1 MAADLASRH
10 GMVIN
15 TRRRKKIRAVNDQK
29 LDCSGTV
36 TFDIEFEGRS
46 MEVVAL
52 VSSSITN
59 EVLLSWHT
67 LKKIGVIPDDFPH
80 VGVKAAA
87 VTMLPVVGDVD
98 ACAGGDA
105 VKTEQDARDAITR
118 MIEEFGSV
126 FDEEGQLRAMKGE
139 PMTIHKKKDV
149 TIKPLHI
156 CTPRKTPY
164 AYHTA
169 AKAKLDEDEENGII
183 EKVEGPSPWCSAM
196 SFVLKPGGKV
206 RYVLELVHLNR
217 YVERPTHTFPA
228 PKDIV
233 AQIPSTSTGFRGVR
247 C

>member
-1 MAADLASRH
+1 MTADLATRH

-15 TRRRKKIRAVNDQK
+15 TRWRKKIRAVNDQK

-67 LKKIGVIPDDFPH
+67 LKKIGVIPEDFPH

-87 VTMLPVVGDVD
+87 VSMLPVVENARAGD
-98 ACAGGDA
+98 GA
-105 VKTEQDARDAITR
+105 VKTEQDARGAITW

-126 FDEEGQLRAMKGE
+126 FEEEGQLRAMKGE
-139 PMTIHKKKDV
+139 PTTIHMKKDV

-156 CTPRKTPY
+156 CTPRKTPF
-164 AYHTA
+164 AYQTA
-169 AKAKLDEDEENGII
+169 AKAKLDEGEVNGII
-183 EKVEGPSPWCSAM
+183 EKVE
-196 SFVLKPGGKV
+196 
-206 RYVLELVHLNR
+206 
-217 YVERPTHTFPA
+217 
-228 PKDIV
+228 
-233 AQIPSTSTGFRGVR
+233 
-247 C
+247 